1 MGNICDRNKL
11 CSLLLMANVG
21 ITDEMRSL
29 SEIVEGKLY
38 LGSCRAAQDWKVL
51 QQLGITHVINVAA
64 SSTWYCVNYQEKRQ
78 EYVYYHLYLSDVD
91 TENVLQHL
99 NDVYTVIDCAV
110 MNGGKVLIHCI
121 QGRSRSAVFVIAYLM
136 RKFGV
141 KLSEALLLVQRKRP
155 SVSPNNGFLNQLKE
169 YEQFLADQSCI

>member
-64 SSTWYCVNYQEKRQ
+64 SSTWYGQYQHSAWQVVLRKDTKLAERRSEKR
-78 EYVYYHLYLSDVD
+78 EGDRRRESD
-91 TENVLQHL
+91 
-99 NDVYTVIDCAV
+99 
-110 MNGGKVLIHCI
+110 
-121 QGRSRSAVFVIAYLM
+121 R
-136 RKFGV
+136 
-141 KLSEALLLVQRKRP
+141 
-155 SVSPNNGFLNQLKE
+155 
-169 YEQFLADQSCI
+169 